1 MKNIVLTLLFLL
13 SSLAASFAQSHRL
26 FTTDEELS
34 SSLINFI
41 YQDHNNMIWI
51 ATEDG
56 LNRYDGVKFTVYR
69 HEPGNEHSLAHNYVK
84 VIFEDDKG
92 RLIVGT
98 YAGLQL
104 YDEATDT
111 FSRLAT
117 DESGAPFTSFIT
129 HILQRKNGEIWATG
143 NRLVKLD
150 ITPDGELHIQWA
162 KLPAGVPTEMLE
174 YALEDKSGNLW
185 LVKEGDGIYRV
196 SPDNQVRHYDEGQ
209 HAFAILTL
217 CEDKWGNIYGGSPRN
232 GLFRYDKKQDTF
244 VSLSY
249 LSDEKLSVRSIYCTD
264 QNTLYICTDGEGLK
278 QLDIQ
283 GNQLSDFLIEDDRI
297 DSHRAKVHFMFQDRT
312 GNYWLAIY
320 QKGVMMIPTHP
331 NGFKYLGYKSVSR
344 NLIGSHCVTSLYQSS
359 DGTMYV
365 GTDNDGLYALTQ
377 SGKQGRHYVPNNTP
391 HSVPPILMSIY
402 EDSEHNLW
410 LGSFVNGAAFLDTQS
425 GRCTYLREP
434 GNKKWEAVRNVY
446 AFAEDGDKRVWIA
459 TMGGSLFCYD
469 LRNRKL
475 RNYPQ
480 LEGKIT
486 NDWACSLL
494 YSATDN
500 CLYVGTYNGLY
511 CVDLKTEDLNVSF
524 TLGTHII
531 YTLCEDREGN
541 LWVGTSDGL
550 ICWNRKKQEQ
560 TTYTT
565 ANGLPHNS
573 VYGILFD
580 GRDCLWISTN
590 RGLSRFFLPQR
601 RFVNYTVHDGLQGNE
616 FCKNAVFRSK
626 DGSLWFGGIN
636 GVTYFNPQDIIVPD
650 KKWQLRITDFYLH
663 DQPVRVGTRSGR
675 HEVISVPVHKADDFY
690 LSYRDNS
697 FSIEFS
703 TVELNT
709 ARRLTYYYAM
719 NDTVWNELPADANRI
734 SFVDLPAG
742 TYHFRIKTKD
752 YLTESDSREI
762 TIHISPAWW
771 ASVWAKTGYVLIAIA
786 ALICAYLLLRNHYR
800 TQQKMLEHIHREEIN
815 ETRQRFFINISH
827 EIRTPMTLII
837 SPLQQLMHNDRD
849 EGRQKIYRVIYRNSE
864 RILRLINQ
872 LMDIRKIEK
881 NQMKLTYQEVEL
893 LGFIRDLCDM
903 FAEVA
908 AQKHI
913 TLDFRHNDLTEMKV
927 WLDIANFDKVILNLL
942 SNAFKFTPEG
952 GHVEISASY
961 GEDNATNGPL
971 HRYVEIVVAD
981 TGKGITPSDL
991 ERIFERFYQASTED
1005 SYKGTGIGLHLTRS
1019 LVELHHG
1026 HIHAENKPDGEK
1038 GSRFIVRIP
1047 AGNEHLHKDE
1057 MAALPLPDET
1067 IHEVSN
1073 SYVQLPATALAEDK
1087 QPAGRVNARV
1097 KHYILVVEDDEE
1109 IRNYISRELA
1119 ADYHVGTCSNG
1130 KEALE
1135 VIFKQEPALIIS
1147 DVMMPEMDGL
1157 TLCRMVKQNLHKR
1170 HIPIILLTAKTRD
1183 EDNIEGLETGADA
1196 YLTKPFNMKILR
1208 HTVENLIHSREYL
1221 RNVTPAALQGAED
1234 EEKPNLQAPD
1244 DRLVERA
1251 IRIIKSHLSEPDIS
1265 VEQIAVEV
1273 GYNRSHLGRK
1283 LKKLTGLSTRDFIR
1297 NIRLQQ
1303 AADLLGEKRYAI
1315 SEVADLVGFTSLS
1328 GFSTAFKEQFGM
1340 SPMEYREKLLKEHD
1354 TKDSHSNKSAIQ
1366 T

>member
-1 MKNIVLTLLFLL
+1 
-13 SSLAASFAQSHRL
+13 
-26 FTTDEELS
+26 
-34 SSLINFI
+34 
-41 YQDHNNMIWI
+41 
-51 ATEDG
+51 
-56 LNRYDGVKFTVYR
+56 
-69 HEPGNEHSLAHNYVK
+69 
-84 VIFEDDKG
+84 
-92 RLIVGT
+92 
-98 YAGLQL
+98 
-104 YDEATDT
+104 
-111 FSRLAT
+111 
-117 DESGAPFTSFIT
+117 
-129 HILQRKNGEIWATG
+129 
-143 NRLVKLD
+143 
-150 ITPDGELHIQWA
+150 
-162 KLPAGVPTEMLE
+162 
-174 YALEDKSGNLW
+174 
-185 LVKEGDGIYRV
+185 
-196 SPDNQVRHYDEGQ
+196 
-209 HAFAILTL
+209 
-217 CEDKWGNIYGGSPRN
+217 
-232 GLFRYDKKQDTF
+232 
-244 VSLSY
+244 
-249 LSDEKLSVRSIYCTD
+249 
-264 QNTLYICTDGEGLK
+264 
-278 QLDIQ
+278 
-283 GNQLSDFLIEDDRI
+283 
-297 DSHRAKVHFMFQDRT
+297 
-312 GNYWLAIY
+312 
-320 QKGVMMIPTHP
+320 
-331 NGFKYLGYKSVSR
+331 
-344 NLIGSHCVTSLYQSS
+344 
-359 DGTMYV
+359 
-365 GTDNDGLYALTQ
+365 
-377 SGKQGRHYVPNNTP
+377 
-391 HSVPPILMSIY
+391 
-402 EDSEHNLW
+402 
-410 LGSFVNGAAFLDTQS
+410 
-425 GRCTYLREP
+425 
-434 GNKKWEAVRNVY
+434 
-446 AFAEDGDKRVWIA
+446 
-459 TMGGSLFCYD
+459 
-469 LRNRKL
+469 
-475 RNYPQ
+475 
-480 LEGKIT
+480 
-486 NDWACSLL
+486 
-494 YSATDN
+494 
-500 CLYVGTYNGLY
+500 
-511 CVDLKTEDLNVSF
+511 
-524 TLGTHII
+524 
-531 YTLCEDREGN
+531 
-541 LWVGTSDGL
+541 
-550 ICWNRKKQEQ
+550 
-560 TTYTT
+560 
-565 ANGLPHNS
+565 
-573 VYGILFD
+573 
-580 GRDCLWISTN
+580 
-590 RGLSRFFLPQR
+590 
-601 RFVNYTVHDGLQGNE
+601 
-616 FCKNAVFRSK
+616 
-626 DGSLWFGGIN
+626 
-636 GVTYFNPQDIIVPD
+636 
-650 KKWQLRITDFYLH
+650 
-663 DQPVRVGTRSGR
+663 
-675 HEVISVPVHKADDFY
+675 
-690 LSYRDNS
+690 
-697 FSIEFS
+697 
-703 TVELNT
+703 
-709 ARRLTYYYAM
+709 
-719 NDTVWNELPADANRI
+719 
-734 SFVDLPAG
+734 
-742 TYHFRIKTKD
+742 
-752 YLTESDSREI
+752 
-762 TIHISPAWW
+762 
-771 ASVWAKTGYVLIAIA
+771 
-786 ALICAYLLLRNHYR
+786 
-800 TQQKMLEHIHREEIN
+800 
-815 ETRQRFFINISH
+815 
-827 EIRTPMTLII
+827 
-837 SPLQQLMHNDRD
+837 
-849 EGRQKIYRVIYRNSE
+849 
-864 RILRLINQ
+864 
-872 LMDIRKIEK
+872 MDIRKIEK

-1157 TLCRMVKQNLHKR
+1157 TLCRMVKQNLYKR